1 MPNATADAPAQ
12 WLELLRD
19 PTVNLIRSRS
29 DWDNFAALPSNQ
41 RAAFFTGTPN
51 AGVDP
56 LANVSSTAIRAFSES
71 LAFAG
76 GGLGHADYNSFVGVL
91 SDAQFSALW
100 AAFGISDL
108 LIADY
113 EDKYCRE
120 PGTCAKEGGS
130 ICTSTC

>member
-1 MPNATADAPAQ
+1 MANATADTPGQ

-19 PTVNLIRSRS
+19 PTVNLIRTQS
-29 DWDNFAALPSNQ
+29 DWDNFVALPSNQ
-41 RAAFFTGTPN
+41 RAAFFTGTAN

-56 LANVSSTAIRAFSES
+56 LANASLAAIRNFSES

-76 GGLGHADYNSFVGVL
+76 GGLGHADYSAFVGAL
-91 SDAQFSALW
+91 SAAQFSALW
-100 AAFGISDL
+100 GAFGISNL

-113 EDKYCRE
+113 EDRYCRE
-120 PGTCAKEGGS
+120 PGTCAKQGGS